1 MNTKKE
7 LKEILTSEKPT
18 DQMLKDIE
26 LIKAKRKCLHQL
38 KDINALL
45 DIFNAMVQNEIQ
57 LIEDMQKIF
66 VEG

>member
-18 DQMLKDIE
+18 GQM
-26 LIKAKRKCLHQL
+26 L

-66 VEG
+66 TEG

>member
-1 MNTKKE
+1 
-7 LKEILTSEKPT
+7 
-18 DQMLKDIE
+18 MLKDIE

-66 VEG
+66 MEG